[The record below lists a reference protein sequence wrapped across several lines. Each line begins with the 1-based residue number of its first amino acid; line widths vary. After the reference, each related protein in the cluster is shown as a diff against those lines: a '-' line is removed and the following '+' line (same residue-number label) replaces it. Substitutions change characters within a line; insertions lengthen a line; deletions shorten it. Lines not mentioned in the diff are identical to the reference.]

1 MGTHGHAHLAWIGEK
16 QTLCALGQCLPL
28 TCSVALGKCPPPLLS
43 VSLSLCWDHTFSFP
57 PGLLGGIS
65 MMWKNTQMLYVGMVV
80 FLGLL

>member
-1 MGTHGHAHLAWIGEK
+1 MGTHGPAHLAWIGEK

-28 TCSVALGKCPPPLLS
+28 TCSVALGKCPPSLLS